1 MCCVYALYLGAG
13 VGAFGPSPL
22 LPRRRA
28 EQDRTL
34 RRLFAGIL
42 RISPS
47 THTHTGHTLQIAY
60 KSCIISSW
68 RRLKSCCVGAHFTY
82 VGRRRVRGLPSAAVS
97 ILSARKVDFFVF
109 QFHILCKGVHFGRL
123 FCCLSQKVYFL
134 YYTYLKCV
142 SQQISL
148 VKMCKNIE
156 DV

>member
-1 MCCVYALYLGAG
+1 MMVCSSTSNRLSRFFLTKKGLPQTETTLFMLVPVRMCVVYMPFTSAPGLGLLAR
-13 VGAFGPSPL
+13 PP

-68 RRLKSCCVGAHFTY
+68 RRLKSCCVGARITY
-82 VGRRRVRGLPSAAVS
+82 VGYGEAATSPWLPCQS
-97 ILSARKVDFFVF
+97 
-109 QFHILCKGVHFGRL
+109 
-123 FCCLSQKVYFL
+123 CC
-134 YYTYLKCV
+134 
-142 SQQISL
+142 SL
-148 VKMCKNIE
+148 
-156 DV
+156 D

>member
-1 MCCVYALYLGAG
+1 MNGKEKAGQHSNLPCCPARYHYFLMSVRLIETTLFMLVPVRMCVVYMPFTSAPGLGLLAR
-13 VGAFGPSPL
+13 PP

-68 RRLKSCCVGAHFTY
+68 RRLKSCCVGALITY

-97 ILSARKVDFFVF
+97 IL
-109 QFHILCKGVHFGRL
+109 LL
-123 FCCLSQKVYFL
+123 
-134 YYTYLKCV
+134 T
-142 SQQISL
+142 
-148 VKMCKNIE
+148 
-156 DV
+156 